1 MSCHLLS
8 ACGDAAAGFSSEQ
21 MNHQPEHDQPRK
33 VRTNQVYY
41 ATPADFCRVFHDH
54 VDDLYTLSLLLTAD
68 GNKAEQCFLSSL
80 EDCLRQ
86 RQVFQEWAQSWARR
100 TIVTNAIRI
109 IDPGRDVAGYAS
121 GTVKENTPAAALTS
135 LQPFERFVYV
145 LSVLEKYSD
154 RECSILLGRTIRNV
168 IDARTRALQRI
179 ADASARVATT
189 QNASTRGAA

>member
-1 MSCHLLS
+1 VSCHLLS
-8 ACGDAAAGFSSEQ
+8 ACGAAAADFSSEQ

-33 VRTNQVYY
+33 VRTNQVDY

-68 GNKAEQCFLSSL
+68 GNKAEQCFLLSL

-86 RQVFQEWAQSWARR
+86 RQVFREWAQSWARR
-100 TIVTNAIRI
+100 TIVTNAIRM
-109 IDPGRDVAGYAS
+109 IDPGRDLAPYTS
-121 GTVKENTPAAALTS
+121 GIVKENTPAAALTN
-135 LQPFERFVYV
+135 LQPFDRFVYV

-168 IDARTRALQRI
+168 VDARTRALQRS
-179 ADASARVATT
+179 ADASARAITA
-189 QNASTRGAA
+189 QIESTRGAA

>member
-1 MSCHLLS
+1 MSCHLSS
-8 ACGDAAAGFSSEQ
+8 ACGDAATGFSTEQ

-33 VRTNQVYY
+33 VRTNQVDY

-68 GNKAEQCFLSSL
+68 GSKAEQCFLSSL

-109 IDPGRDVAGYAS
+109 IDPGRDGAAYAS
-121 GTVKENTPAAALTS
+121 GTAKQNPSAAALTS
-135 LQPFERFVYV
+135 LNPFERFVYV

-154 RECSILLGRTIRNV
+154 RECSILLACTIRNV
-168 IDARTRALQRI
+168 VDGRTRALQRF
-179 ADASARVATT
+179 ADASTRAITAQVE
-189 QNASTRGAA
+189 STRGAA

>member
-80 EDCLRQ
+80 EDCLLQ